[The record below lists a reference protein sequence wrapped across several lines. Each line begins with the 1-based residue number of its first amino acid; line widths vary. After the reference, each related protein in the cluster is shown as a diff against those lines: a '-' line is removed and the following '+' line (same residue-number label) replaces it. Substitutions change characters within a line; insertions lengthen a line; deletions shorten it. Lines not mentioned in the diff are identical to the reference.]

1 MAATSQKRDYYE
13 VLGVDRGATPEQIK
27 QAYRQLALQWH
38 PDRNP
43 SAEATDKFK
52 EIAEAYAVLSDEAKR
67 SAYDTM
73 GHAGISERWS
83 TEDLF
88 RDFDFGDFFG
98 GRFGGLGSIFGDV
111 FSGGARR
118 SAAKPH
124 GADLRYDLR
133 LTLDESAKGGERLIQ
148 VTRSEC
154 CKTCGGN
161 GAKPGTQ
168 PVPCSEC
175 QGRGEKQQIRTEK
188 SMKVISLS
196 PCGRCKGR
204 GVFVESPCAAC
215 EGTGYEFLPH
225 TIKVQVPAGIED
237 GMLLRLTGQGEAG
250 PQGGTPGDLLVRI
263 SIQPHPHLKR
273 DRTDLYT
280 VIPVSFPDAALGTKI
295 TAPCLNG
302 ENVRVTVP
310 PGTQSGT
317 ALRVRGKGMP
327 RLHGKGKGD
336 LFVVVEV
343 RTPTEINPQQ
353 RELLKE
359 FARLDRERTNVSA
372 HTGNE

>member
-13 VLGVDRGATPEQIK
+13 VLGVDRAATPEQIK
-27 QAYRQLALQWH
+27 QAYRQLALEWH

-118 SAAKPH
+118 SAAKPP

-148 VTRSEC
+148 VKRSAR
-154 CKTCGGN
+154 CKICGGN

-188 SMKVISLS
+188 SMKVVTLS
-196 PCGRCKGR
+196 PCVRCKGR
-204 GVFVESPCAAC
+204 GVFVESPCGAC
-215 EGTGYEFLPH
+215 DGTGYEFLPH

-237 GMLLRLTGQGEAG
+237 GMLLRLAGQGEAS

-273 DRTDLYT
+273 DRANLYT
-280 VIPVSFPDAALGTKI
+280 VVPVSFPDAALGTKV

-310 PGTQSGT
+310 SGTQSGT
-317 ALRVRGKGMP
+317 ALRARGKGMP

-343 RTPTEINPQQ
+343 RTPTEITLQQ

-359 FARLDRERTNVSA
+359 FARLDKERTNMPA
-372 HTGNE
+372 QTGSE